1 MKALNDRDQINK
13 RAVDADCLHQRILKN
28 TEYQKINLVEWIF
41 ERLHLDPGSRVLEL
55 CSGTGNQTLRM
66 IELVGTKGFVVAT
79 DISEDALRQLREK
92 VDKKLSGCF
101 TTVAASMDELQNAL
115 EKSGLEKHRFDMVF
129 CAYGLYYSTN
139 AEQVLEDN
147 LYRLKNDGRMVV
159 VGPFGPNN
167 DPLFKVLE
175 ESVVVPFACRRFTRN
190 TIHTLVNPVEWK
202 SPDDVIQYWRNTTF
216 FDEKK
221 LDTVQRNV
229 QEHFER
235 NDNFINE
242 KWVMMIVMGG
252 KRVANL

>member
-66 IELVGTKGFVVAT
+66 IELVGAKGFVVAT

-115 EKSGLEKHRFDMVF
+115 EKSGLGKHRFDMVF

-139 AEQVLEDN
+139 PEQVLEDN

-175 ESVVVPFACRRFTRN
+175 ESGVEISNYVKYSSQDFMEQVVVPFACRRFTRN
-190 TIHTLVNPVEWK
+190 TIHTLVNPIIWG
-202 SPDDVIQYWRNTTF
+202 SPDDVIQYWRNSTF
-216 FDEKK
+216 FDEKLWEEIDCK
-221 LDTVQRNV
+221 S
-229 QEHFER
+229 
-235 NDNFINE
+235 I
-242 KWVMMIVMGG
+242 
-252 KRVANL
+252 